1 MSGHTNST
9 DRTSGEYLLFAGAF
23 LGFMIAGAGVVLAS
37 AFLAVSGLCMLLV
50 AVSCFGFA
58 SGN

>member
-1 MSGHTNST
+1 MNDHRNST
-9 DRTSGEYLLFAGAF
+9 DRTSREYLLLAGAF
-23 LGFMIAGAGVVLAS
+23 LGFIITVAGVVIAS